1 MAELAKKLLFKKNGV
16 EQTAKA
22 YSTTAEA
29 GAEYIPNKI
38 DGVNCYVAIGDQ
50 ADSRATVGKIKKSST
65 AAERA
70 ILNSGKLAYT
80 EMSWTTPGTY
90 TFTVPAGVTRIRV
103 ACCGG
108 GGGCC
113 YMSKNTDDRNTY
125 HYTANTGSNSS
136 FGSLISAAGGSGGSV
151 YCHTASDVTNSYGG
165 LGGSPN
171 GNAGNYVYYVGYDH
185 TKLTSSGG
193 AGFSLSFSRTI
204 SAGGYGN
211 GGYAFTSS
219 HNSPGET
226 GEFIVNAGGGSGGY
240 NTGYFNVTAGSTYS
254 VVVGTAADNYN
265 PKWTAYQR
273 TNYPAKSGFL
283 LIAFGGDI

>member
-1 MAELAKKLLFKKNGV
+1 MAELAKKLNFKKDGV
-16 EQTAKA
+16 QQTAKA

-29 GAEYIPNKI
+29 GAEYIENKI
-38 DGVNCYVAIGDQ
+38 DGVKCYVAVGDP
-50 ADSRATVGKIKKSST
+50 ADSRATVGEIKKSST

-70 ILNSGKLAYT
+70 ILNSGKPAYT
-80 EMSWTTPGTY
+80 EMSWTRQGTY
-90 TFTVPAGVTRIRV
+90 TFTVPTGVSRIRV

-108 GGGCC
+108 GGGCS
-113 YMSKNTDDRNTY
+113 YMSKYTDDSNTY
-125 HYTANTGSNSS
+125 HYTAKTGGNSS
-136 FGSLISAAGGSGGSV
+136 FGSLISAAGGGGGSV

-171 GNAGNYVYYVGYDH
+171 GNAGNYVYYIGLVN
-185 TKLTSSGG
+185 TELTSSGG
-193 AGFSLSFSRTI
+193 SGFALSFSRTI

-219 HNSPGET
+219 GNNPFEP

-254 VVVGTAADNYN
+254 VVVGAGADKFNT
-265 PKWTAYQR
+265 KWVSYQR
-273 TNYPAKSGFL
+273 TGYPGKSGFV